1 MESFPEIMSLF
12 RNSHLV
18 RFPMRSD
25 SERHPFQDEGHSG
38 NDPHLF
44 PGPPYSNRGCLR
56 NDSAMSTGL
65 WIQKKTNLAR
75 TKRPKCGSLS
85 YYTPR
90 TVCLSLD
97 CQFPL
102 TPE

>member
-1 MESFPEIMSLF
+1 MESFPEIMSLI
-12 RNSHLV
+12 RNSHFV

-38 NDPHLF
+38 IDPHLF
-44 PGPPYSNRGCLR
+44 PGPPYLNSRM
-56 NDSAMSTGL
+56 SAERLPDGHGL
-65 WIQKKTNLAR
+65 VDPEKTNLAR